1 MRINFGLIILAIIV
15 SLALWVLVVSDQNPD
30 RTDTPDLLIPVE
42 ISNVPPGLA
51 VMSTLDPV
59 RFRIRAPRDRWDGLQ
74 VTSFRAS
81 VDLSQARAGIQQIPI
96 RAEASDPQV
105 RVLEVVP
112 QTATIR
118 IDEIQ
123 DRTVPVR
130 VNLIGNVPFGYV
142 YGTPRVEPEV
152 VTVTGPASI
161 VQTVE
166 MASVDVR
173 VDGITVA
180 IDSSFH
186 LLPLDPTLAPVRSVR
201 LSPQTAHVRLP
212 VDQQVSYKQVGVRA
226 SVSGEVAPGYWIES
240 VSVDPSSITVVGDP
254 NVLGRINYLDTA
266 TLDVSG
272 ASSTITRDIR
282 IELPDGASAL
292 QQQTTR
298 MRVAISSL
306 ESSQSVRV
314 APVVV
319 GMAPELQVLSSPSF
333 VDVTL
338 RGPATAMRSV
348 NLDQVRA
355 TFDVGGLGEG
365 THTVRPS
372 VTAPQGVS
380 VASVSPETFNLTLA
394 PIQTPTPTATPT
406 PSGTPEP
413 ARNGDATST
422 PATPV
427 AGGDQE

>member
-1 MRINFGLIILAIIV
+1 MRINFGLVILAIVV
-15 SLALWVLVVSDQNPD
+15 SLALWVLVVSDQNPE

-42 ISNVPPGLA
+42 VSNVPPGMA
-51 VMSTLDPV
+51 VMSTIEPV

-81 VDLSQARAGIQQIPI
+81 VDLSQASPGIQQVPI

-112 QTATIR
+112 QTASIR
-118 IDEIQ
+118 IDEIL

-130 VNLIGNVPFGYV
+130 TNLMGNVPFGYV
-142 YGTPRVEPEV
+142 YGTPHVEPEV

-166 MASVDVR
+166 TASVDLR
-173 VDGITVA
+173 VDGVTVS

-186 LLPLDPTLAPVRSVR
+186 LTPLDATLAPVRSVR
-201 LSPQTAHVRLP
+201 LTPQTVHVRLP
-212 VDQQVSYKQVGVRA
+212 VEQQVSYKQVGVRA
-226 SVSGEVAPGYWIES
+226 SVAGEAAPGYWVES

-254 NVLGRINYLDTA
+254 NVLGTINYLDTA

-272 ASSTITRDIR
+272 ASSTITRDVR
-282 IELPDGASAL
+282 IEIPSGASAL

-298 MRVAISSL
+298 LRVVISPL
-306 ESSQSVRV
+306 EASQSVRV

-319 GMAPELQVLSSPSF
+319 GLAPELQVLSSPSF

-338 RGPATAMRSV
+338 RGTATAMRSV
-348 NLDQVRA
+348 SLDQVRVA
-355 TFDVGGLGEG
+355 FDVGGLGEG
-365 THTVRPS
+365 VHTVRPS
-372 VTAPQGVS
+372 VTTPQGVS
-380 VASVSPETFNLTLA
+380 VTSVSPETFSLSLG
-394 PIQTPTPTATPT
+394 PIPTPTPTATPA
-406 PSGTPEP
+406 PAGTPEP
-413 ARNGDATST
+413 ARDDAN
-422 PATPV
+422 ATPTPTSPE
-427 AGGDQE
+427 AGG

>member
-1 MRINFGLIILAIIV
+1 MRINFGLVILAIIV
-15 SLALWVLVVSDQNPD
+15 SLALWVLVVSDQNPE
-30 RTDTPDLLIPVE
+30 RIDTPDLFIPVE

-74 VTSFRAS
+74 VASFRAS
-81 VDLSQARAGIQQIPI
+81 VDLSQARPGIQQVPI

-112 QTATIR
+112 QTASIR

-130 VNLIGNVPFGYV
+130 VNLIGSVPFGYV

-166 MASVDVR
+166 MTSVDVR
-173 VDGITVA
+173 VDGITVS

-186 LLPLDPTLAPVRSVR
+186 LMPLDATLAPVRNVR
-201 LSPQTAHVRLP
+201 LTPQTVQVQLP
-212 VDQQVSYKQVGVRA
+212 VEQQVSYKQVGVRA
-226 SVSGEVAPGYWIES
+226 NVAGEVAPGYWIES
-240 VSVDPSSITVVGDP
+240 VGVEPSSVTVVGDP
-254 NVLGRINYLDTA
+254 NVLGGINYLNTA
-266 TLDVSG
+266 VLDVSG

-282 IELPDGASAL
+282 IEIPNGASAL

-298 MRVAISSL
+298 VRVVISPL
-306 ESSQSVRV
+306 EASQSVRV
-314 APVVV
+314 APTVE
-319 GMAPELQVLSSPSF
+319 GLGSDLQVVSAPSF

-338 RGPATAMRSV
+338 QGTATAMRAVS
-348 NLDQVRA
+348 LDQVRVTLSA
-355 TFDVGGLGEG
+355 EGLGEG
-365 THTVRPS
+365 GHTVRPS
-372 VTAPQGVS
+372 ITVPQGVS
-380 VASVSPETFNLTLA
+380 VASVSPETFNLVLG
-394 PIQTPTPTATPT
+394 PVQTPTPTATAT
-406 PSGTPEP
+406 PIGTPEP
-413 ARNGDATST
+413 GPNGAATST
-422 PATPV
+422 PAQPA
-427 AGGDQE
+427 AGEE